1 MQETDSDPEWGCLP
15 ELSPSRASAK
25 AAGTQAR
32 ARVASRGRD
41 GRAMLQDEGGEWRRK
56 DGVRPQD
63 GLLTPSHVHMDH
75 TYPDSRSP
83 LPPPHY

>member
-41 GRAMLQDEGGEWRRK
+41 GRAMLQDEGGNGGGK
-56 DGVRPQD
+56 M
-63 GLLTPSHVHMDH
+63 GLDLRMDF
-75 TYPDSRSP
+75 
-83 LPPPHY
+83 